1 VSRFPGGDG
10 DGTLGGMMRASLVS
24 LLVVALAGCNQLVTA
39 CPAIGYSSALVVRL
53 ADDWPPG
60 DARTVTLDCPEEEVC
75 GLPSA
80 FPREAVPSA
89 AVVPFQEP
97 APPPAGQSPAPEV
110 DRESPVVQPLSDGSA
125 EFVLFSSPET
135 VTLTVT
141 EAGEDVVSVTV
152 RPEWVR
158 VGGSEECGGP
168 LEAELVVPAP

>member
-1 VSRFPGGDG
+1 MIRSV
-10 DGTLGGMMRASLVS
+10 LVS
-24 LLVVALAGCNQLVTA
+24 LLVVALAGCSQIVTA
-39 CPAIGYSSALVVRL
+39 CPAIGYSSTLVVRL

-60 DARTVTLDCPEEEVC
+60 DARTVTLACPEEEVC

-80 FPREAVPSA
+80 FPREALPSA

-97 APPPAGQSPAPEV
+97 APPPAGQSPASEV

-125 EFVLFSSPET
+125 EFVIFSSPET

-152 RPEWVR
+152 PPEWVR
-158 VGGSEECGGP
+158 VGGSEQCGGP
-168 LEAELVVPAP
+168 HEAEVVVPAP